1 MRAGLLDRRILIEAP
16 STAVD
21 ATYGTSTN
29 VWTTVA
35 TVWASVNDVL
45 MGKPGG
51 SEHTARE
58 VGMNVRP
65 CRVLI
70 RYRADVTTAMRI
82 TLLDRN
88 RVMQITSV
96 AEFGRREATELMCE
110 EYSS

>member
-1 MRAGLLDRRILIEAP
+1 MNRRVLIEAP

-29 VWTTVA
+29 TWTTVA

-45 MGKPGG
+45 QAKPGG

-96 AEFGRREATELMCE
+96 AEFSRREATELMCE